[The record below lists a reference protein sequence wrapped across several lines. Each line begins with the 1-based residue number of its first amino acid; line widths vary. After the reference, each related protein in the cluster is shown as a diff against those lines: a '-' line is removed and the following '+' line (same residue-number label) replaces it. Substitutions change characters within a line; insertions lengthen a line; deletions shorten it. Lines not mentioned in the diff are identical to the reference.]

1 MVRRGEKMQKIKIV
15 YKLTGVEIKDTREY
29 FITTNGD
36 VYKLVEED
44 DGIDLIQQLHLE
56 VKVELSL
63 N

>member
-1 MVRRGEKMQKIKIV
+1 MQKIKIV